1 MSHLSATPPAVI
13 SFVRRDARRG
23 FFWLRRAHAM
33 FRAAP
38 LPWLLLLVVYY
49 VLVALAE
56 LGPWPSL
63 GKLAASILKPVFA
76 VGFLAA
82 AWSQERGARPR
93 FRDLFQGFRS
103 NLWALVPL
111 GLVFF
116 AGMMLAVWAT
126 SLVDGG
132 ALIGWFSGSEEPSAE
147 LQRSGK
153 LQLAFLFG
161 ALCALPTILALWFAP
176 ALVVF
181 HDATAWKAL
190 TTSLR
195 AAVANWRP
203 TGVFG
208 LAVLFFGGILPALG
222 ATLARIVGETA
233 GTIIAVGVVFP
244 YMLVFLATFQ
254 IADYVAY
261 RDVFHADEP
270 PALAG
275 SSDHAG

>member
-1 MSHLSATPPAVI
+1 VNLSDGPPAAI

-23 FFWLRRAHAM
+23 MFWLRRAHTM

-38 LPWLLLLVVYY
+38 LPWLLLLIVYY
-49 VLVALAE
+49 LLVAFAE

-82 AWSQERGARPR
+82 AWSQERGGRPAL
-93 FRDLFQGFRS
+93 RDLFRGFRS
-103 NLWALVPL
+103 NLWALLPL
-111 GLVFF
+111 GVVFF
-116 AGMMLAVWAT
+116 AGMMLAVWST
-126 SLVDGG
+126 SVVDGG
-132 ALIGWFSGSEEPSAE
+132 ALISWLSGEEPSE
-147 LQRSGK
+147 EVQMSGR

-181 HDATAWKAL
+181 HDAGAVSAL
-190 TTSLR
+190 WTSLR
-195 AAVANWRP
+195 AALANWRP
-203 TGVFG
+203 AGVFG
-208 LAVLFFGGILPALG
+208 ITVLFYGGVLPALG
-222 ATLARIVGETA
+222 AGLARFVGDTG
-233 GTIIAVGVVFP
+233 GTIIWVGIVLP

-261 RDVFHADEP
+261 RDVFHADDP
-270 PALAG
+270 PALGQSDAQAG
-275 SSDHAG
+275 